1 MAEKVNKSYTSYD
14 YHSIINLCAFLFVMS
29 PSAEKGG
36 SLAVYDFITQYSIC
50 FMG

>member
-1 MAEKVNKSYTSYD
+1 MAENVNKSYTSFH
-14 YHSIINLCAFLFVMS
+14 YHSLINVCVFFAMS

-36 SLAVYDFITQYSIC
+36 NIAFYDLNTQYAIY